1 MSGGQKQRIAI
12 TRAILKSPK
21 ILLLDEATSALDTE
35 SESVVQE
42 ALDLASV
49 GRTTI
54 VVAHRLST
62 IRNADMIAVM
72 QHGEVKELGSHDE
85 LIANENGFYSSLVRL
100 QQTRQSNE
108 ADQVSGTGSTS
119 ALGQSRRH
127 NMSRR
132 FSASSK
138 SSSDRSLTDAG
149 EADNIEEPKFPLP
162 SFRRLLML
170 NAPEWRHA
178 LMGSLS
184 AAVSGG
190 IQPAF
195 AYAKGGILSVYFLT
209 DHNEIRDKT
218 RAYAFYFI
226 ALAVLS
232 FLINIGQH
240 YNFGAM
246 GEYLTKRVREQM
258 LRKILTF
265 EIGWFDR
272 DENSSGAI
280 CSQLSKDANAV
291 STTQQVRLLMFQ
303 WRTYLT

>member
-12 TRAILKSPK
+12 ARAILKSPK

-35 SESVVQE
+35 SERVVQE

-54 VVAHRLST
+54 VIAHRLST

-72 QHGEVKELGSHDE
+72 QYGEVKELGSHDE
-85 LIANENGFYSSLVRL
+85 LIANESGLYTSLVRL
-100 QQTRQSNE
+100 QQTSDSRETNE
-108 ADQVSGTGSTS
+108 VGGTGS
-119 ALGQSRRH
+119 GQSSSH
-127 NMSRR
+127 SLSRR
-132 FSASSK
+132 FSAASR
-138 SSSDRSLTDAG
+138 SSSVRSMGDAENDDSTDK
-149 EADNIEEPKFPLP
+149 PKLPVP

-170 NAPEWRHA
+170 NAPEWKQA
-178 LMGSLS
+178 LIGSFS
-184 AAVSGG
+184 AVVFGG
-190 IQPAF
+190 IQPAYAF
-195 AYAKGGILSVYFLT
+195 AMGSMISIYFLT
-209 DHNEIRDKT
+209 DHNEIKDKT
-218 RAYAFYFI
+218 RTYALIFVG
-226 ALAVLS
+226 LAVLS

-258 LRKILTF
+258 LAKILTF

-280 CSQLSKDANAV
+280 CSQLAKDANVV
-291 STTQQVRLLMFQ
+291 SIQTEVNAYA
-303 WRTYLT
+303 YLKNNT

>member
-12 TRAILKSPK
+12 ARAILKSPK

-35 SESVVQE
+35 SERVVQE

-54 VVAHRLST
+54 VIAHRIST

-72 QHGEVKELGSHDE
+72 QYGDVKELGSHDE
-85 LIANENGFYSSLVRL
+85 LIADENGLYSSLVRL
-100 QQTRQSNE
+100 QQTRESKQ
-108 ADQVSGTGSTS
+108 ADQFSETGCTS
-119 ALGQSRRH
+119 AVGQSSSH
-127 NMSRR
+127 NISRI
-132 FSASSK
+132 FSVASR
-138 SSSDRSLTDAG
+138 SSLARSFGDAG
-149 EADNIEEPKFPLP
+149 DAGNSKDLKLHLS
-162 SFRRLLML
+162 SFRRLLVL

-178 LMGSLS
+178 IMGSLS
-184 AAVSGG
+184 AVVSGG
-190 IQPAF
+190 IQPA
-195 AYAKGGILSVYFLT
+195 YTMGGMISLYFST

-218 RAYAFYFI
+218 RAYSLTFI
-226 ALAVLS
+226 SFALLS

-246 GEYLTKRVREQM
+246 GEYLTKRIKEQM
-258 LRKILTF
+258 LTKILTF

-280 CSQLSKDANAV
+280 CSQLAKDANDV
-291 STTQQVRLLMFQ
+291 STR
-303 WRTYLT
+303 

>member
-12 TRAILKSPK
+12 ARAILKSPK

-35 SESVVQE
+35 SERVVQE

-72 QHGEVKELGSHDE
+72 QYGEVKELGSHDE
-85 LIANENGFYSSLVRL
+85 LIADENGLYSSLVRL
-100 QQTRQSNE
+100 QQTRESKE

-119 ALGQSRRH
+119 AVGQSSSH
-127 NMSRR
+127 SMSRR
-132 FSASSK
+132 FSAVSR
-138 SSSDRSLTDAG
+138 SSSARSLGDAG
-149 EADNIEEPKFPLP
+149 DVGNSEEPKLPLP

-170 NAPEWRHA
+170 NAPEWRQA

-184 AAVSGG
+184 AIVFGG
-190 IQPAF
+190 IQPAY
-195 AYAKGGILSVYFLT
+195 AYALGSMISVYFLT
-209 DHNEIRDKT
+209 DHDEIRNKT
-218 RAYAFYFI
+218 RAYALIFV

-240 YNFGAM
+240 YNFGIM

-258 LRKILTF
+258 LKKILTF

-280 CSQLSKDANAV
+280 CSQLAKEANVV
-291 STTQQVRLLMFQ
+291 STKQKTSALILQ
-303 WRTYLT
+303 WKFI